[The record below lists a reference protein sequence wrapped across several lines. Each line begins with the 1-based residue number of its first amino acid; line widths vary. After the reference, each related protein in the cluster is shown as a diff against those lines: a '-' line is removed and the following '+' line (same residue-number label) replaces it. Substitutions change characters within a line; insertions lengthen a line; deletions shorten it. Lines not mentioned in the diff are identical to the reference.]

1 TNTASFTV
9 TVIDDIKPTISGM
22 PANITVR
29 SSTANSSSCT
39 QVATWTAPTASDNC
53 TVQSLN
59 SNYPSGSSF
68 PVGTTTVTY
77 TALDVHGNTNTASF
91 TVTVIDDTKPTLTAV
106 PNRNENVGSS
116 CGFTIPDYRS
126 LSTASDNCTILSVSQ
141 SPSAGTVISGAGT
154 TQLITFTA
162 TDVNGNTQTTSFT
175 ITLKDVTAPVVTCK
189 PGGTRLVNVGNAK
202 YTVIGSEFDATA
214 TDNCTLQTLAY
225 SLSGAT
231 NAAYNTANTSLSGVK
246 LNVGTTTITWQA
258 TDASGNSST
267 CTTVVTVNKR
277 QTKIIYTSS
286 FGNQYSDVATA
297 TATLSYNAAAS
308 PGDPVNWQPLS
319 GRPVTFNIGSQSAS
333 ATTGNPSGVALT
345 PVQIL
350 QAPGTYNVS
359 AAFAEDTAYLGST
372 DVKAGAFT
380 VTQEDARIDYTG
392 DVIKATPTAT
402 STSALVTL
410 RANILDMTAVDM
422 SSDPNAGDIR
432 NAKVMFV
439 NRDADTS
446 ISGWIP
452 VATLVNASDPKVGT
466 VSFDWPVSLGSGSNV
481 EINVGIIV
489 DNGYYIRN
497 SESDNVIV
505 TVYQPNGDFITGGGF
520 ITNTK
525 SVGSMK
531 ADQGS
536 RTNFGFNVKF
546 NKKSTNLQGNLNFIF
561 RRTEADHIQHVYQ
574 VKSNAMQSLGVNATN
589 LNRQTANFVSKGNI
603 TDITNP
609 LSPISMGGN
618 KTMYVNMIDNGEPGT
633 RDSISF
639 VLVDGLNDPTVLSNI
654 LYSSNWTGTRTDM
667 MNLTGGNLVVH
678 SGFNVGSG
686 AATTTTTRISTV
698 PVIEAGTFTLRG
710 YPNPSNS
717 QFNLQIQS
725 SNRTDK
731 IQIRVIDLSGKVIEE
746 FNNLNG
752 SQSLK
757 IGAMYRPGVY
767 IVEMIQGSQRKQLK
781 LIKQPD

>member
-1 TNTASFTV
+1 
-9 TVIDDIKPTISGM
+9 
-22 PANITVR
+22 
-29 SSTANSSSCT
+29 
-39 QVATWTAPTASDNC
+39 
-53 TVQSLN
+53 
-59 SNYPSGSSF
+59 
-68 PVGTTTVTY
+68 
-77 TALDVHGNTNTASF
+77 
-91 TVTVIDDTKPTLTAV
+91 
-106 PNRNENVGSS
+106 
-116 CGFTIPDYRS
+116 
-126 LSTASDNCTILSVSQ
+126 
-141 SPSAGTVISGAGT
+141 
-154 TQLITFTA
+154 
-162 TDVNGNTQTTSFT
+162 
-175 ITLKDVTAPVVTCK
+175 
-189 PGGTRLVNVGNAK
+189 
-202 YTVIGSEFDATA
+202 
-214 TDNCTLQTLAY
+214 
-225 SLSGAT
+225 
-231 NAAYNTANTSLSGVK
+231 
-246 LNVGTTTITWQA
+246 
-258 TDASGNSST
+258 
-267 CTTVVTVNKR
+267 
-277 QTKIIYTSS
+277 
-286 FGNQYSDVATA
+286 
-297 TATLSYNAAAS
+297 
-308 PGDPVNWQPLS
+308 
-319 GRPVTFNIGSQSAS
+319 
-333 ATTGNPSGVALT
+333 
-345 PVQIL
+345 
-350 QAPGTYNVS
+350 TYNVS
-359 AAFAEDTAYLGST
+359 AAFVEDTAYLGST

-392 DVIKATPTAT
+392 DVIKATATAT
-402 STSALVTL
+402 SASAVVTL

-439 NRDADTS
+439 NRDS
-446 ISGWIP
+446 SNKPISGWIP
-452 VATLVNASDPKVGT
+452 VNTLVNASDPKVGT
-466 VSFDWPVSLGSGSNV
+466 VSFDWTVNLGNASDL
-481 EINVGIIV
+481 ETNVGIIV
-489 DNGYYIRN
+489 GYDGYYTRN
-497 SESDNVIV
+497 NESDNVIV

-531 ADQGS
+531 ADLGS

-609 LSPISMGGN
+609 LSPIAMGGN
-618 KTMYVNMIDNGEPGT
+618 KYMYVNMIDNGEPGT
-633 RDSISF
+633 KDSISF
-639 VLVDGLNDPTVLSNI
+639 VLVDGPADPTILSNI

-678 SGFNVGSG
+678 SGFNVGTG

-725 SNRTDK
+725 SNRTDR